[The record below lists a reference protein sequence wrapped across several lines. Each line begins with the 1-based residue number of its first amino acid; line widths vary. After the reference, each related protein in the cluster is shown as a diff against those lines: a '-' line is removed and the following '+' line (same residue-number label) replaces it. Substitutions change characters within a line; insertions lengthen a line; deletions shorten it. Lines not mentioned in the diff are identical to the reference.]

1 MPSAFGCFFPFLGK
15 DGQLQS
21 TGSNLANSM
30 PDAET
35 RSPLELLYNVS
46 RELASAL
53 DLRTV
58 LQRILFQ
65 SLKYVGGERGS
76 IMVMDDNGKVIDSA
90 IVYGRQIHDHT
101 TQQLR
106 ETVERGLAG
115 WVVRKRQPAWIP
127 DTSRDER
134 WLRRPDDALDKSGA
148 KAALCVPLMV
158 HECLVGVLTLVHPE
172 PGAYTKE
179 HFNLMQAIA
188 DQSGIAVLNARL
200 YAESQRQAR
209 VMTALAVSTAAINAS
224 LLIDEVLQR
233 ILAETIK
240 ALEVATVTLALVEPN
255 WDLIFRAATGEH
267 KDGIVGKRI
276 PAGKG
281 IVGWVVHEGEG
292 VVIPVVQE
300 DKRFS
305 PGVDQ
310 FEGFETRTM
319 AVAPIY
325 AQKRVIGIL
334 QAINPRSGVFDPD
347 ALLVLA
353 GIGNLAGTTIQHAQL
368 FEHLQTAHK
377 RYRELFDD
385 SVDPIFVTALDG
397 RIYEANRQAALI
409 SGYTS
414 KQLQG
419 MLIDKLHDVTSG
431 DKNVSRKN
439 LKAGETLAYEA
450 ILKSCTGRAIP
461 IQVQVRKMVFEE
473 TESLQWLIRD
483 ITERKD
489 LDTLR
494 EDMVSMIYH
503 DLRSPLANIVSS
515 LDVLNAL
522 YPGKENE
529 NLQSVVTIAR
539 RSTDRIQRLVSSLL
553 DINRL
558 ESGQAIVSQQ
568 AVVVSILAGDAV
580 DAVLPMVE
588 SRHQTLTNNL
598 PEKLPAVW
606 VDVDM
611 IRRVLINL
619 IENASKFTQPEGK
632 IELGA
637 MSDGE
642 WLHMWV
648 QDNGPGIP
656 FADQERI
663 FEKFTRL
670 KTEGSANG
678 LGVGLAFCRLAVQG
692 HGGRIWVESGTGQG
706 AKFNITLPLVE
717 NK

>member
-1 MPSAFGCFFPFLGK
+1 
-15 DGQLQS
+15 
-21 TGSNLANSM
+21 M
-30 PDAET
+30 PDDDT
-35 RSPLELLYNVS
+35 HSPLELLYNVS

-76 IMVMDDNGKVIDSA
+76 IVVMDDNGKVVDSA
-90 IVYGRQIHDHT
+90 IVYGRKVHDHT

-115 WVVRKRQPAWIP
+115 WVVRKRQPAWVP

-148 KAALCVPLMV
+148 KAALCVPLMAR
-158 HECLVGVLTLVHPE
+158 ERLVGVLTLVHPE

-179 HFNLMQAIA
+179 HFDLMQAIA
-188 DQSGIAVLNARL
+188 DLSGIAVLNARL

-209 VMTALAVSTAAINAS
+209 VMTALAVSAAAINAS
-224 LLIDEVLQR
+224 LRMDEVLQR
-233 ILAETIK
+233 ILNETIQ

-267 KDGIVGKRI
+267 TEGIVGKRV
-276 PAGKG
+276 PAGQG
-281 IVGWVVHEGEG
+281 IIGWVVHEGEG

-300 DKRFS
+300 DKRFR
-305 PGVDQ
+305 PGVEQ
-310 FEGFETRTM
+310 FEGFETRAM
-319 AVAPIY
+319 AIAPIY
-325 AQKRVIGIL
+325 AQERVIGVL
-334 QAINPRSGVFDPD
+334 QAINPRSRSFDPD

-368 FEHLQTAHK
+368 FEQLQTAHK

-385 SVDPIFVTALDG
+385 SVDPIFVTGWDG
-397 RIYEANRQAALI
+397 KIHEANRQAALI

-419 MLIDKLHDVTSG
+419 MLIDKLHDVTRG
-431 DKNVSRKN
+431 DKTVNIEK
-439 LKAGETLAYEA
+439 LKASETMSYEA
-450 ILKSCTGRAIP
+450 VLKSCTGHAIP
-461 IQVQVRKMVFEE
+461 IQVQVRKVVFEE
-473 TESLQWLIRD
+473 AESLQWLMRD

-494 EDMVSMIYH
+494 EDMMSMIYH

-515 LDVLNAL
+515 LDVLTAL
-522 YPGKENE
+522 YPGEENE
-529 NLQSVVTIAR
+529 SMQSVVVIAR

-558 ESGQAIVSQQ
+558 ESGQTIVSQQ
-568 AVVVSILAGDAV
+568 AVVVPALAGDVV

-588 SRHQTLTNNL
+588 SRHQTLSKNL
-598 PEKLPAVW
+598 PENLPAVW

-619 IENASKFTQPEGK
+619 IENASKFTQPQGK

-637 MSDGE
+637 RLDGE
-642 WLHMWV
+642 WLQMWV

-656 FADQERI
+656 YADQERI

-670 KTEGSANG
+670 KTEGSVNG

-692 HGGRIWVESGTGQG
+692 HGGRIWVESRTGQG
-706 AKFNITLPLVE
+706 AKFNVTLPLLKE
-717 NK
+717 NKVPA

>member
-1 MPSAFGCFFPFLGK
+1 
-15 DGQLQS
+15 
-21 TGSNLANSM
+21 M
-30 PDAET
+30 PDEET

-76 IMVMDDNGKVIDSA
+76 IVVMDDNGKVVDSA
-90 IVYGRQIHDHT
+90 IVYGRKIHDHT

-134 WLRRPDDALDKSGA
+134 WLRRPDDAVDQSGA
-148 KAALCVPLMV
+148 KAALCVPLMAR
-158 HECLVGVLTLVHPE
+158 ERLVGVLTLVHPE

-209 VMTALAVSTAAINAS
+209 VMTALAVSAAAINVS
-224 LLIDEVLQR
+224 LRMDDVLQR
-233 ILAETIK
+233 ILNETIQ

-255 WDLIFRAATGEH
+255 WDLIFRAATGEN

-276 PAGKG
+276 PAGQG

-292 VVIPVVQE
+292 VVIPAVKE
-300 DKRFS
+300 DKRFR
-305 PGVDQ
+305 PGVEQ
-310 FEGFETRTM
+310 FEGFETRAM

-325 AQKRVIGIL
+325 AQERVIGVL
-334 QAINPRSGVFDPD
+334 QAINPRSGAFDPD

-368 FEHLQTAHK
+368 FERLQTAHK

-385 SVDPIFVTALDG
+385 SVDPIFVTG
-397 RIYEANRQAALI
+397 WEGKIHEANRQAALI

-419 MLIDKLHDVTSG
+419 MLIDKLHDVTRG
-431 DKNVSRKN
+431 DKNVNVEK
-439 LKAGETLAYEA
+439 LKAGETMSYEA
-450 ILKSCTGRAIP
+450 VLKSCTGRAIP
-461 IQVQVRKMVFEE
+461 IQVQVRRVVFEE
-473 TESLQWLIRD
+473 AESLQWLMRD

-494 EDMVSMIYH
+494 EDMMSMIYH

-515 LDVLNAL
+515 LDVLTAL
-522 YPGKENE
+522 YPGQENE
-529 NLQSVVTIAR
+529 NLLSVVTIAR

-558 ESGQAIVSQQ
+558 ELGQTIVSQQ
-568 AVVVSILAGDAV
+568 AVVVAMLAGDVV

-619 IENASKFTQPEGK
+619 IENASKFTPPEGK
-632 IELGA
+632 ISLGA
-637 MSDGE
+637 KRDGE
-642 WLHMWV
+642 WLQMWV

-678 LGVGLAFCRLAVQG
+678 LGVGLAFCRLAVEG
-692 HGGRIWVESGTGQG
+692 HGGKIWVESRTGQG
-706 AKFNITLPLVE
+706 SKFNLTLPLLKE
-717 NK
+717 NKLPSQ

>member
-1 MPSAFGCFFPFLGK
+1 MV
-15 DGQLQS
+15 DE
-21 TGSNLANSM
+21 
-30 PDAET
+30 ET

-76 IMVMDDNGKVIDSA
+76 IVVLDDNGRAVDST
-90 IVYGRQIHDHT
+90 IVYGRKVHNHT

-134 WLRRPDDALDKSGA
+134 WLRRPDDAVDKSGA
-148 KAALCVPLMV
+148 KSALCVPLMAR
-158 HECLVGVLTLVHPE
+158 ERLVGVLTLVHPE
-172 PGAYTKE
+172 PGAYNQE
-179 HFNLMQAIA
+179 HFNLVQAIA

-209 VMTALAVSTAAINAS
+209 VMTALAASAAAINAS
-224 LLIDEVLQR
+224 LLMEDVLQR
-233 ILAETIK
+233 ILNESIQ
-240 ALEVATVTLALVEPN
+240 ALEVATVALALVEPN
-255 WDLIFRAATGEH
+255 WDLVFRAATGEN

-276 PAGKG
+276 QAGQG

-300 DKRFS
+300 DKRYL

-310 FEGFETRTM
+310 FNGFETRAM

-325 AQKRVIGIL
+325 AQERVIGVL
-334 QAINPRSGVFDPD
+334 QAINPRSGSFDPD

-368 FEHLQTAHK
+368 FERLQAAHK

-385 SVDPIFVTALDG
+385 SVDPIFVTGWDG
-397 RIYEANRQAALI
+397 KIHEANRQAALI
-409 SGYTS
+409 SGYSS
-414 KQLQG
+414 KQLRG
-419 MLIDKLHDVTSG
+419 MLIDKLHDVTRG
-431 DKNVSRKN
+431 DKTVDVEK
-439 LKAGETLAYEA
+439 LKAGETMSYEA
-450 ILKSCTGRAIP
+450 VLKSNPGKAIP
-461 IQVQVRKMVFEE
+461 IQVHVRRVVFEE
-473 TESLQWLIRD
+473 ADSLQWLMRD
-483 ITERKD
+483 ITERKN
-489 LDTLR
+489 LDGLR
-494 EDMVSMIYH
+494 EDMLSMIYH

-522 YPGKENE
+522 ATGPENE
-529 NLQSVVTIAR
+529 NLNSVVTIAR

-558 ESGQAIVSQQ
+558 ELGQAIVSQQ
-568 AVVVSILAGDAV
+568 AVAPASLSEDVLE
-580 DAVLPMVE
+580 AVLPVVE
-588 SRHQTLTNNL
+588 SRHQTLTNCL
-598 PEKLPAVW
+598 PDQLPPVW

-619 IENASKFTQPEGK
+619 IENASKFTPPEGR

-637 MSDGE
+637 KLDGE
-642 WLHMWV
+642 WLQMWV
-648 QDNGPGIP
+648 EDNGPGIP

-663 FEKFTRL
+663 FDKFTRL
-670 KTEGSANG
+670 KEEGAPTG

-692 HGGRIWVESGTGQG
+692 HGGRIWVESQTGHG
-706 AKFNITLPLVE
+706 AKFIITLPLLKE
-717 NK
+717 KSAAI